1 MIPAAL
7 LPIVQPLLANGLNLV
22 ANAVMAK
29 GKKVVEE
36 KLGVELKPE
45 MSSEDLAKIQIAQM
59 EHEEELLK
67 LRLEEDKLDLAE
79 LEMRLKDTNSARD
92 REVAI
97 ATSDRAPL
105 INKVV
110 TPVLALF
117 ILLLT
122 FVLFGVVMFDNT
134 PVEATRKDI
143 LIYVLGV
150 LSAIATQIVS
160 YYFGSSQG
168 SKDKSDQLKK
178 ALEDV

>member
-7 LPIVQPLLANGLNLV
+7 LPIVKPLLANGLGLV
-22 ANAVMAK
+22 ANAVLAK
-29 GKKVVEE
+29 GKKAIED
-36 KLGVELKPE
+36 KLGVELKPD
-45 MSSEDLAKIQIAQM
+45 MSPEDMAKVQMAQM
-59 EHEEELLK
+59 EHEEELLR
-67 LRLEEDKLDLAE
+67 LRIEENKLDLAE
-79 LEMRLKDTNSARD
+79 LELRLKDTDSARE

-97 ATSDRAPL
+97 ATSDKAPL
-105 INKVV
+105 LNKIV
-110 TPVLALF
+110 TPVLALS

-134 PVEATRKDI
+134 PVETSRKDI

-168 SKDKSDQLKK
+168 SKDKADQLRD
-178 ALEDV
+178 ALK